1 MLEFHYGIALNKEQT
16 LCWACPQPDCNDISM
31 YAFRNGNWYREKDYP
46 KNPYPLIQLACSHDE
61 NFVIGSFKAGFLL
74 WNIAVVDNS
83 DTDDGC
89 TTLKLP
95 SGVRNVPTK
104 MNKSSPCVL
113 SAKQTYAIAGIRKEL
128 FVWSVET
135 GQLVIFFM
143 KL

>member
-1 MLEFHYGIALNKEQT
+1 MANILHWI
-16 LCWACPQPDCNDISM
+16 LC
-31 YAFRNGNWYREKDYP
+31 F
-46 KNPYPLIQLACSHDE
+46 LL
-61 NFVIGSFKAGFLL
+61 GFLL

-95 SGVRNVPTK
+95 NGVRNVPTK
-104 MNKSSPCVL
+104 RNKSSPCVL

-135 GQLVIFFM
+135 GQLVIF
-143 KL
+143 